1 MSKSLLDKLTLIIF
15 TYNRHKYLKR
25 TINYWSNY
33 NLKLLI
39 LDGSN
44 IKFNDPVLN
53 NANIKYIHSTGS
65 LYDRL
70 LSSAKYIDTEFMIL
84 GADDE
89 FYLPSALSSC
99 VRFLIDNSSFSS
111 CGGRAIGFGSDYKSK
126 IFGKQIYLK
135 LKNLNLDQNSPYE
148 RIFNHFSDYV
158 PAHFYSVIRL
168 NKWKKICSYVFQKR
182 YNFAAAHELQ
192 VEFLTIVS
200 GKSKI
205 MPELMWMRNLEVKR
219 IYKDLI
225 ELEINNWWLESNFHN
240 EKLDF
245 LRKMNE
251 ASKELISNIN
261 FNFDEKE
268 ISKLFELYI
277 KKNFHEKFSKRNF
290 FSRIL
295 DIISPQI
302 REMKKKFIKKY
313 KLKNNKYKSLVEEV
327 RLIEKESVIVN
338 YKELNYVINTLNQ
351 NYKN

>member
-1 MSKSLLDKLTLIIF
+1 MNYLFLEKLTIVIF
-15 TYNRHKYLKR
+15 TYNRHNYLKR
-25 TINYWSNY
+25 TIDYWSNY

-44 IKFNDPVLN
+44 IKFNDPVLK
-53 NANIKYIHSTGS
+53 NANIKYIHNTSS

-70 LSSAKYIDTEFMIL
+70 LSSIKYIDTEFMIL

-99 VRFLIDNSSFSS
+99 VSFLIDNSSFSS
-111 CGGRAIGFGSDYKSK
+111 CGGRAIGFGFDYKSK

-135 LKNLNLDQNSPYE
+135 LKNLNLDQNNPYE

-182 YNFAAAHELQ
+182 YNFSAAHELQ

-205 MPELMWMRNLEVKR
+205 IPELMWMRNLEVKR
-219 IYKDLI
+219 IYNDLI

-290 FSRIL
+290 LSRIL

-302 REMKKKFIKKY
+302 REMKKKFINKY
-313 KLKNNKYKSLVEEV
+313 KLKNDKYKSLVEEV

-338 YKELNYVINTLNQ
+338 YKELDYVINTLNQ
-351 NYKN
+351 NHKN